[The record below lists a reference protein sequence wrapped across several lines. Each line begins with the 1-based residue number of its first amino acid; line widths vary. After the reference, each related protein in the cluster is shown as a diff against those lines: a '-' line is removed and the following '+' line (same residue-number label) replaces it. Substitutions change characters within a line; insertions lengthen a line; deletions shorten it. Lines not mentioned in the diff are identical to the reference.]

1 MSEATLTQ
9 KPSGDWRLSGDL
21 QVAAATRLYAE
32 LPVTQATYALNL
44 SAVEAIDSAGIALL
58 VDWQQR
64 LRSAGGDLKLVD
76 VPDSLE
82 RLARIGGVAKLLG
95 LDTEQAKKS
104 ES

>member
-1 MSEATLTQ
+1 MSEARLIEQ
-9 KPSGDWRLSGDL
+9 ASGELQLSGDL

-32 LPVTQATYALNL
+32 LPVTATTYEVNL

-64 LRSAGGDLKLVD
+64 LQSAGGALTLVD
-76 VPDSLE
+76 VPDSLV

-95 LDTEQAKKS
+95 LNTEQA
-104 ES
+104 EMNEP